1 MILDGPNYFLRI
13 YINNNNIPLNKTEIK
28 YESENYVFNSKSL
41 NDYEI
46 NNDNNYKNNF
56 KLYCKYLI
64 FLILL
69 LIIFFFFINNNY
81 SKIQNAFNIFLGC
94 LIIIY
99 I

>member
-69 LIIFFFFINNNY
+69 LIIFFF
-81 SKIQNAFNIFLGC
+81 L
-94 LIIIY
+94 
-99 I
+99 